1 MNCMHK
7 NDILFSIVIPV
18 YNTQN
23 YLSRC
28 LDSVLNQTFMQWE
41 CIVIDDGSIDNSRMI
56 CDEYSGKDNR
66 IKVIHKKN
74 EGVSIARNI
83 GIKEASGEYILFV
96 DSDDWIE
103 RNMLECISN
112 KIHNNHSELLLWG
125 YSIFDGEILT
135 TGNVPELEII
145 KFDELK
151 LVPEWFNSP
160 WSKAY
165 KRSFLI
171 ENKILFP
178 ENISLAEDMF
188 FSYICFS
195 KVSYICCIQER
206 LYCYFSNRA
215 ESACNTL
222 TSKKIKDEIISIKLL
237 EEVLQ
242 DKVRIFKNSIFERKI
257 HAKEKILFVSRI
269 PNIKFYRK
277 TFSEVNQTLWNKK
290 KSLFNFFILYK
301 LDLLA
306 LFIFMINKIINKL
319 KKV

>member
-1 MNCMHK
+1 MIEIKK
-7 NDILFSIVIPV
+7 NQIKFSIIIPV
-18 YNTQN
+18 YNTQD
-23 YLSRC
+23 YLTRC
-28 LDSVLNQTFMQWE
+28 LDSILNQTFMQWE
-41 CIVIDDGSIDNSRMI
+41 SIVVDDGSIDNSGII
-56 CDEYSGKDNR
+56 CDKYSKKDNR
-66 IKVIHKKN
+66 VKVIHKKN

-83 GIKEASGEYILFV
+83 GIKEAAGEYILFV

-103 RNMLECISN
+103 RNMLECICEN
-112 KIHNNHSELLLWG
+112 IQKNNSDLILWG
-125 YSIFDGEILT
+125 YSIFNGECLT
-135 TGNVPELEII
+135 HGHVPEFEII
-145 KFDELK
+145 RFDELK
-151 LVPEWFNSP
+151 FIPEWFNSP

-171 ENKILFP
+171 ENGILFP

-195 KVSYICCIQER
+195 EISYICCIKER

-222 TSKKIKDEIISIKLL
+222 TLKKIKDEINSIKLL

-242 DKVRIFKNSIFERKI
+242 DKVHILKNSLFERKI
-257 HAKEKILFVSRI
+257 HAKEKILFVSKI

-277 TFSEVNQTLWNKK
+277 TFSEVNLTLWNRN
-290 KSLFNFFILYK
+290 KSLFNFFIINK